1 MPHSSRQGKNNFPD
15 SWSYAKF
22 RVVDAGF
29 GMIALQRV
37 VLFSS
42 CGERGSWR
50 KHGGD
55 KLQKTMENYGKTM
68 KIMENPLVNLQKTME
83 HHQFLG

>member
-42 CGERGSWR
+42 CGERGS
-50 KHGGD
+50 
-55 KLQKTMENYGKTM
+55 
-68 KIMENPLVNLQKTME
+68 
-83 HHQFLG
+83 